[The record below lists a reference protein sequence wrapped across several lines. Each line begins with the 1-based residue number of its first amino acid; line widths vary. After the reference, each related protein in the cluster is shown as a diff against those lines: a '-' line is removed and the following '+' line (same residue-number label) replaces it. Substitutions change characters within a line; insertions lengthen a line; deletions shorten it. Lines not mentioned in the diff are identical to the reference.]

1 LPQLAIDDKASCGQ
15 YRVMAQ
21 HWTSRMT
28 RKARE
33 MGRVFRTQ
41 APTRG
46 SFDADADARRMRIE
60 LDAIRARFPDH
71 A

>member
-1 LPQLAIDDKASCGQ
+1 MARPVPAQNGL
-15 YRVMAQ
+15 MAQ
-21 HWTSRMT
+21 HWTSRLA

-33 MGRVFRTQ
+33 MGRVFRTNERQ
-41 APTRG
+41 
-46 SFDADADARRMRIE
+46 SHFEDADARRIRIE

>member
-1 LPQLAIDDKASCGQ
+1 MARPVVPEHWL
-15 YRVMAQ
+15 MAQ

-33 MGRVFRTQ
+33 LSRVYRNSPRIGDFV
-41 APTRG
+41 AED
-46 SFDADADARRMRIE
+46 SDSRRIRND

>member
-1 LPQLAIDDKASCGQ
+1 
-15 YRVMAQ
+15 
-21 HWTSRMT
+21 MT

-33 MGRVFRTQ
+33 MGRVFRNSPRIGDFV
-41 APTRG
+41 AED
-46 SFDADADARRMRIE
+46 SDSRRMRSD